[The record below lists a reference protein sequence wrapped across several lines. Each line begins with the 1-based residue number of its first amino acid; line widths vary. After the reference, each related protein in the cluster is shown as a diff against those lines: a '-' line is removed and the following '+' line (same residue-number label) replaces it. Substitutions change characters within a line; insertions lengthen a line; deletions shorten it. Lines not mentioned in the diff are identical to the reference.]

1 MTDLELCA
9 GAAQVFNRRGQ
20 QESTTN
26 SRGVTMIIE
35 SGIFQAYF
43 TISRFR
49 NDNGVVTSVPPPGEP
64 SWGVKLGATC
74 THTSL
79 IESCGLSCPQHVCII
94 NFEPPHE

>member
-1 MTDLELCA
+1 MS
-9 GAAQVFNRRGQ
+9 NRRGQ
-20 QESTTN
+20 QDSTTN

-43 TISRFR
+43 TINRFR

-64 SWGVKLGATC
+64 PRGVKLGATC

-79 IESCGLSCPQHVCII
+79 IGSWWVIMSPTRVYYEL
-94 NFEPPHE
+94 